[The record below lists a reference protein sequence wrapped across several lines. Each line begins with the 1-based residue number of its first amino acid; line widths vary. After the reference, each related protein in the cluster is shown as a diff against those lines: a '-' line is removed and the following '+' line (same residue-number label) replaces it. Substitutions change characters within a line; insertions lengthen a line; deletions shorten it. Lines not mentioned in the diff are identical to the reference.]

1 MCIIKYMISLS
12 DTLHT
17 HIRRH
22 TLLTSSFKFINYYEL
37 ECILQHCI
45 SMFKW
50 NFLGYMFIVVPN
62 IFLQG
67 FVYLGFFE
75 VFVGFFFK
83 KKNNRTKNEKQT
95 NQTKKSGFFHFLDSL
110 KE

>member
-1 MCIIKYMISLS
+1 
-12 DTLHT
+12 
-17 HIRRH
+17 
-22 TLLTSSFKFINYYEL
+22 
-37 ECILQHCI
+37 
-45 SMFKW
+45 MFKW

-83 KKNNRTKNEKQT
+83 KKTTEQKTKNKPTKQK
-95 NQTKKSGFFHFLDSL
+95 NLGFFISL
-110 KE
+110 TAWRNKGLC

>member
-22 TLLTSSFKFINYYEL
+22 TLLTSSYKFINYYEL
-37 ECILQHCI
+37 EYILQHCI

-83 KKNNRTKNEKQT
+83 KKKKQQQNKKRKT
-95 NQTKKSGFFHFLDSL
+95 NQPTKKIWVFSFP
-110 KE
+110 